1 MDVEKV
7 KNWIEAKAKQDNEN
21 VHLHTFGLLRVRLLI
36 LIKVYEYRIEK
47 GCFLTGA
54 PTGTCAVFAQKD
66 ATGLYRSDSPIIADG
81 NVREIIGDSSEWTAA
96 EGIDVIWI
104 VRRR

>member
-1 MDVEKV
+1 MDVKKV
-7 KNWIEAKAKQDNEN
+7 ENWIEAKQDNDY
-21 VHLHTFGLLRVRLLI
+21 VYLLIFGFLRVRVLI

-54 PTGTCAVFAQKD
+54 PPGTCAVFAQKD
-66 ATGLYRSDSPIIADG
+66 ATGLYQSNSPVIADG
-81 NVREIIGDSSEWTAA
+81 SVKDIIGDSSEWTAA

-104 VRRR
+104 VRRRK